1 MLLHQQR
8 GYQIVEPSITGQL
21 LIDEDDLM
29 SRIVKVKPLREECF
43 KYLESSSSEMLTHKI
58 IYTMAKLSAEKAGP
72 VKLAEIAQEIFG
84 IGDKSKQD
92 LVRLTLEKTLSRC
105 GMVEKLHYAPND
117 VRYILTSYRFQKV
130 RKIESF
136 RGDNAEPVGD
146 IFELLRSTW
155 PISNDFL
162 ILLSKKNGY
171 EEALRKLHSDYD
183 AGKIQQGKYED
194 LKQTLTENLGRIS
207 AKLSKYAQIQEIIE
221 MDRNGVA

>member
-1 MLLHQQR
+1 
-8 GYQIVEPSITGQL
+8 
-21 LIDEDDLM
+21 LIDQEDFM
-29 SRIVKVKPLREECF
+29 SRIAKVKPLREECF

-58 IYTMAKLSAEKAGP
+58 IYTIAKLSAEKAGP

-92 LVRLTLEKTLSRC
+92 LIRLTVEKTLSKC

-117 VRYILTSYRFQKV
+117 VRYMLTSYRFQKV

-146 IFELLRSTW
+146 IFELPRSTW
-155 PISNDFL
+155 PISDDFL

-171 EEALRKLHSDYD
+171 QEALKKIHSDYD

-194 LKQTLTENLGRIS
+194 LKQTFTENLNRTN
-207 AKLSKYAQIQEIIE
+207 AKLSKYAQIEEIIKS
-221 MDRNGVA
+221 NG